1 MNGVIFMGK
10 KLLEILGCA
19 ICCLALLCGCS
30 SGHGTFSVDADSDFE
45 KSPYVNQ
52 QALGQIEPT
61 KKPSATKKP
70 AAKKS
75 ASSKKSSSAKTPAIN
90 FAAGEKINLNTATA
104 GQLVQLS
111 GIGEVTAQK
120 ILNYRQAHGPFINVL
135 QLLEVDGIGDK
146 TFEGIKDFVYVE
158 NPQPMP
164 EKTQKPEKTQTP
176 QAEAAP
182 EPEPEQ
188 EQLEPEAEPEPEPEA
203 PSHKNADGLLN
214 INQATKEEL
223 MEIDGIGE
231 VLAQRILDFIAVN
244 GPVSDLD
251 ELLKVN
257 GIGEKKLEK
266 IKEVAIAE

>member
-1 MNGVIFMGK
+1 MNGVNFMGK
-10 KLLEILGCA
+10 KFVEIVGCG
-19 ICCLALLCGCS
+19 ICCLALLCGCAS
-30 SGHGTFSVDADSDFE
+30 DQGTFSVDADSDFE
-45 KSPYVNQ
+45 KSPYVNE

-61 KKPSATKKP
+61 KKPASTKKSTT
-70 AAKKS
+70 KKS
-75 ASSKKSSSAKTPAIN
+75 TGSKKASGVKTPAIN

-104 GQLVQLS
+104 DQLVQLA

-120 ILNYRQAHGPFINVL
+120 ILDYRQAHGPFINIL
-135 QLLEVDGIGDK
+135 QLKEVDGIGDK

-164 EKTQKPEKTQTP
+164 EKTKKPEETQAP
-176 QAEAAP
+176 QAQVAQAP
-182 EPEPEQ
+182 PEEPES
-188 EQLEPEAEPEPEPEA
+188 EPEAGQENQPVPQG
-203 PSHKNADGLLN
+203 HKNADGMLN

-231 VLAQRILDFIAVN
+231 VLAQRILDFIVQN
-244 GPVSDLD
+244 GPITDLD
-251 ELLKVN
+251 ELLEVS